1 MAAYGVT
8 RHGNSEG
15 KNVLEF
21 VGDIEQ
27 RPALAERSEIATGV
41 R

>member
-1 MAAYGVT
+1 MTTDGVT

-15 KNVLEF
+15 KNTLEF
-21 VGDIEQ
+21 VDDIEQ
-27 RPALAERSEIATGV
+27 RPALAERSEIAIGV